1 VRIADIKILVYKRD
15 TLLTIPQKSRTV
27 EQAVLTITTDDGV
40 SGHTFMSGPQP
51 DVTKLLVHV
60 VKPMLVGRDPLD
72 IGAIWSDLGRVRG
85 LDPTV
90 QSYIDVALWDLAG
103 KVAGLPVHRL
113 LGTTRHSIPAY
124 ASSWVLAD
132 ADTYAAEALEYRE
145 RGFVGYKIHP
155 PSMRPGPR
163 GHGPV
168 NSPHIEADLVVYQ
181 RVREAVGDSYPL
193 FADPFCGYTFAQAV
207 RVGGVLGELGYE
219 WFEDPLAA
227 HDIEGY
233 LRLREK
239 LRIPLMATEV
249 VSGGLGAH
257 VPWVTR
263 RATDY
268 LRGDVV
274 LKGGITGLVK
284 LARLAEAFDLN
295 CELHDGYNAL
305 NNLAVLHVAL
315 AIPNCEWYEVLIPHV
330 LGGYDSDH
338 LSWGLV
344 ENIAIDRQGNASV
357 PDRPGLGIDVD
368 WDLLQANKLAD
379 IR

>member
-1 VRIADIKILVYKRD
+1 MRIADISILIHHRE
-15 TLLTIPQKSRTV
+15 TMLTIPQQSRRI
-27 EQAVLTITTDDGV
+27 EQAVLTITTDDGIA
-40 SGHTFMSGPQP
+40 GHTFMGGPQA
-51 DVTKLLVHV
+51 DVTTMIVRV
-60 VKPMLVGRDPLD
+60 VKPMLIGRDPLD
-72 IGAIWSDLGRVRG
+72 IGAIWGELGRVRG

-90 QSYIDVALWDLAG
+90 QSYVDVALWDIAG
-103 KVAGLPVHRL
+103 KAAGLPVHRL

-124 ASSWVLAD
+124 ASSWVLPDAGAYAD
-132 ADTYAAEALEYRE
+132 EAQAYRE

-155 PSMRPGPR
+155 PSMQPGPR
-163 GHGPV
+163 GHGAA
-168 NSPHIEADLVVYQ
+168 NSPHVERDIGVYR
-181 RVREAVGDSYPL
+181 RVRGAVGEEYPL

-207 RVGGVLGELGYE
+207 RVGGVLDELEYE

-227 HDIEGY
+227 HDIDGY
-233 LRLREK
+233 LRLHEK
-239 LRIPLMATEV
+239 IRIPLMATEV
-249 VSGGLGAH
+249 LSGGLPAH
-257 VPWVTR
+257 VPWATR

-315 AIPNCEWYEVLIPHV
+315 AIPNCEWYEVLVPHP
-330 LGGYDSDH
+330 LGNYDSDH

-344 ENIAIDRQGNASV
+344 ENITIDRHGNASV

-368 WDLLQANKLAD
+368 WDLLRANMVSEL
-379 IR
+379 R